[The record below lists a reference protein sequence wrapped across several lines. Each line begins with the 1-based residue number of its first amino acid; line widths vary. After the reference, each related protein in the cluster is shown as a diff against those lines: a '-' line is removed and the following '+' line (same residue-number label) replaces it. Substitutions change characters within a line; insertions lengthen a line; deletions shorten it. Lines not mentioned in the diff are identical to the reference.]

1 MTKRTAISLALAAV
15 PALWAAHHAA
25 RAQARPRLTPAR
37 SHAVRPQRGPDVDKA
52 VADLGLTETQVMGVK
67 AAWEDYQ
74 KQVADW
80 EARNA
85 DAQVKL
91 AENARK
97 AAAGKD
103 RALAGAVRDAQ
114 RQLRD
119 ERTNLMTTFEA
130 QIKAVVAAEKAEWVL
145 VGLGLRRAPRAEAKL
160 EQLINSLR
168 RVGLTQPQQVKIKA
182 LCDELCEKI
191 LTEVLT
197 DKQREGLPQTE
208 PDRRQPAE
216 GAEPGR

>member
-1 MTKRTAISLALAAV
+1 MLRSTSILLAA
-15 PALWAAHHAA
+15 ALVLSAVHHAA
-25 RAQARPRLTPAR
+25 RGRDRPAR
-37 SHAVRPQRGPDVDKA
+37 APVRSPAVRAQRGPDIDKA
-52 VADLGLTETQVMGVK
+52 VADLGLTETQVMCGK

-74 KQVADW
+74 KQVAAW
-80 EARNA
+80 EARTA
-85 DAQVKL
+85 DEQVKL
-91 AENARK
+91 AENARR

-114 RQLRD
+114 RQLRE
-119 ERTNLMTTFEA
+119 ERTNLMTTFEE
-130 QIKAVVAAEKAEWVL
+130 QLKAVVAAEKAEWVL
-145 VGLGLRRAPRAEAKL
+145 VGLGYRRAPRPEAKL

-197 DKQREGLPQTE
+197 DKQRQGLPQPA

-216 GAEPGR
+216 GAESGR